1 MGNQVGFYFKSD
13 WLRKQRELSEPIT
26 WRSKQNQRNSGLL
39 SALDGIKAKPI
50 QSWITFRQSDS

>member
-26 WRSKQNQRNSGLL
+26 WRSKQNQSHPTDTASHFTGLHPHMDDHTATQL
-39 SALDGIKAKPI
+39 KIL
-50 QSWITFRQSDS
+50 